1 MRKFY
6 ISLLTIVFAAIQLFA
21 APVDPE
27 KALEIANDFWA
38 SKVSLK
44 KSMQFKLV
52 PAEGALKASS
62 RTASSKE
69 NDAYY
74 VFTEAQSNGFVIVS
88 GDDRLNPI
96 VGYSTSAVS
105 DQMPPALTAWLEEYS
120 EYVNDVRAGK
130 AVTSQ
135 RNAGQTSTHI
145 EPMLVTAWDQDAPY
159 NNMCPILDNGKR
171 GYTGC
176 GNTATAQVMKFHKWP
191 ASPIADVEWKS
202 NITGEVVFCEMKS
215 HVYDWDNMLYNY
227 SSDYSEAQAN
237 AVALLM
243 ADLGMATQSEYEAEG
258 TGCTDPDIAYALV
271 NVFNY
276 SPELAVAIRSDY
288 TYEEY
293 IALIRENL
301 NNRQPIIY
309 CGYGQDF
316 NDGHAFV
323 CDGIDENDL
332 LHIDWGWNGAFN
344 GYFDIASME
353 PNGNGIGGFSDR
365 YNVGQRAI
373 VNIKPRAEGEVNK
386 GGTLTLAGMT
396 AFDQENEEEVDELN
410 CGFEDGM
417 AEVGVSFGIGNASH
431 SDVEGSIGIGILD
444 KDGNPARDIEFSEV
458 TRYQRS
464 IEEMH
469 NNVYT
474 FSVSN
479 VEGSE
484 DYLPVG
490 KYVVCVF
497 FMNTEEDIEYM
508 RGAYNGLILEVTEN
522 AVILSSPM
530 PNYKLDKFHT
540 VKMPEHSNEEFVFNA
555 TFANNSKVNRTVVL
569 VPVINHY
576 ENGVKVNSE
585 QKIDAAVVLELLD
598 VNNVIATFT
607 IPSAFAQSGTYT
619 ISFEYLFRENSNDSN
634 ESDEEDEEDED
645 SATIDINKLKSV
657 AGESEPFEVEIIPVD
672 VDEYDYNFSIEFVG
686 QKSDDGVEYA
696 ILEATLG
703 NDISECKFLVLPET
717 NEEVLESVAEYMA
730 SGMCDDCYRLDQS
743 ARIELPMQAGEY
755 AVVAILY
762 GLNGKMLD
770 GYFTEIFNLTTGIDK
785 VEDNG
790 SEINFDCNNNVISVA
805 KAGVIEL
812 LDASGRLVKRASGS
826 NISIADIEAG
836 IYILKYNKH
845 VVKVVK
851 R

>member
-6 ISLLTIVFAAIQLFA
+6 ISLLTFVFVAIQLFA

-105 DQMPPALTAWLEEYS
+105 GKMPPALTAWLGEYS

-130 AVTSQ
+130 VVTAQ
-135 RNAGQTSTHI
+135 RNARQASAAI
-145 EPMLVTAWDQDAPY
+145 EPMLVTAWDQDEPY
-159 NNMCPILDNGKR
+159 NNMCPILANGKR

-176 GNTATAQVMKFHKWP
+176 GNTATAQVMRFHKWP
-191 ASPIADVEWKS
+191 ANPIADVEWKS
-202 NITGEVVFCEMKS
+202 NITGEVVFCELKS

-227 SSDYSEAQAN
+227 ASEYTEAQAD

-243 ADLGMATQSEYEAEG
+243 ADLGMATQSEYQTEG
-258 TGCTDPDIAYALV
+258 TGCIDPYIAYALV

-276 SPELAVAIRSDY
+276 SPELTIAIRSDY

-301 NNRQPIIY
+301 NNRQPIVY

-316 NDGHAFV
+316 SDGHAFV

-332 LHIDWGWNGAFN
+332 LHIDWGWDGAFN

-373 VNIKPRAEGEVNK
+373 VNIKPRAEGEVNN

-396 AFDQENEEEVDELN
+396 AFDLESEEEVDELN
-410 CGFEDGM
+410 CCFEDGV

-431 SDVEGSIGIGILD
+431 SDVEGYIGIGILD
-444 KDGNPARDIEFSEV
+444 KDGNPARDIEFSDV
-458 TRYQRS
+458 IRYERS
-464 IEEMH
+464 LEEMH
-469 NNVYT
+469 ENVYEL
-474 FSVSN
+474 SVSN
-479 VEGSE
+479 VEGRE

-508 RGAYNGLILEVTEN
+508 RGAYNGLVLEVTEN

-530 PNYKLDKFHT
+530 PNYELDKFHT
-540 VKMPEHSNEEFVFNA
+540 VKMPKHSDEEFVFNA

-569 VPVINHY
+569 VPVINRY
-576 ENGVKVNSE
+576 EDGVKVESE
-585 QKIDAAVVLELLD
+585 QMTDAAVALELLD

-607 IPSAFAQSGTYT
+607 IPDAFAQSGTYT
-619 ISFEYLFRENSNDSN
+619 VSFEYAYKEDDS
-634 ESDEEDEEDED
+634 
-645 SATIDINKLKSV
+645 SAPVDKEKLKSV
-657 AGESEPFEVEIIPVD
+657 AGESAPFDVEITSG
-672 VDEYDYNFSIEFVG
+672 EYDYSFSFEFVG
-686 QKSDDGVEYA
+686 QETIDETEYA
-696 ILEATLG
+696 ILRVILG
-703 NDISECKFLVLPET
+703 EDISECRYLIVNET
-717 NEEVLESVAEYMA
+717 DEEILEGVAAYIA
-730 SGMCDDCYRLDQS
+730 SGNECYKLDQS
-743 ARIELPMQAGEY
+743 AEFKVPLEAGKFAIV
-755 AVVAILY
+755 AVLY
-762 GLNGKMLD
+762 DVYGEPLD
-770 GYFTEIFNLTTGIDK
+770 DYFTQVFELTTGIENIGYAGTGID
-785 VEDNG
+785 
-790 SEINFDCNNNVISVA
+790 FDWNSNVVSVA
-805 KAGVIEL
+805 EAGVIEL
-812 LDASGRLVKRASGS
+812 FDASGILLKKVNG
-826 NISIADIEAG
+826 NNVSIADLETG
-836 IYILKYNKH
+836 IYIVRYNKN

-851 R
+851 K

>member
-6 ISLLTIVFAAIQLFA
+6 ISLLTIVFVAIQLFA

-38 SKVSLK
+38 KNVSLK

-105 DQMPPALTAWLEEYS
+105 GEMPPALTAWLGEYS

-130 AVTSQ
+130 VVTVQ
-135 RNAGQTSTHI
+135 RNARQASAAI
-145 EPMLVTAWDQDAPY
+145 EPMLVTAWDQDEPY
-159 NNMCPILDNGKR
+159 NNMCPILKNGER

-176 GNTATAQVMKFHKWP
+176 GNTAAAQVMRFHKWP
-191 ASPIADVEWKS
+191 VSPIADVEWES
-202 NITGEVVFCEMKS
+202 NITGEVVFCELKS

-227 SSDYSEAQAN
+227 ASEYTEAQAD

-243 ADLGMATQSEYEAEG
+243 ADLGMATQSEYQTEG
-258 TGCTDPDIAYALV
+258 TGCIDPDIAYALV
-271 NVFNY
+271 HVFNY
-276 SPELAVAIRSDY
+276 SPELTIAIRSDY

-301 NNRQPIIY
+301 NNRQPIVY

-316 NDGHAFV
+316 SDGHAFV

-332 LHIDWGWNGAFN
+332 LHIDWGWDGKFN

-396 AFDQENEEEVDELN
+396 AFDLESKEEVDELN
-410 CGFEDGM
+410 CSFEDGM
-417 AEVGVSFGIGNASH
+417 VEVGVSFGIGNASH
-431 SDVEGSIGIGILD
+431 SDVEGYVGIGILD
-444 KDGNPARDIEFSEV
+444 KDGNSARDIDFSDV
-458 TRYQRS
+458 IRYERS
-464 IEEMH
+464 LEEMH
-469 NNVYT
+469 ENVYEL
-474 FSVSN
+474 SVSN
-479 VEGSE
+479 VEGRE

-497 FMNTEEDIEYM
+497 FMNTEEDLEYM
-508 RGAYNGLILEVTEN
+508 RGAYNGLVLEVTEN
-522 AVILSSPM
+522 GVTLSSPM
-530 PNYKLDKFHT
+530 PNYELDKFHT
-540 VKMPEHSNEEFVFNA
+540 VKMPKHSDGEFVFNA

-569 VPVINHY
+569 VPVINRY
-576 ENGVKVNSE
+576 EDGVKVESE
-585 QKIDAAVVLELLD
+585 QMTDAAVALELLD

-607 IPSAFAQSGTYT
+607 IPGAFAQGGTYT
-619 ISFEYLFRENSNDSN
+619 VSFEYAYKEDDS
-634 ESDEEDEEDED
+634 
-645 SATIDINKLKSV
+645 SAPVDKEKLKSV
-657 AGESEPFEVEIIPVD
+657 AGESAPFDVEITSG
-672 VDEYDYNFSIEFVG
+672 EYDYSFSFEFVG
-686 QKSDDGVEYA
+686 QETVDETEYA
-696 ILEATLG
+696 ILRIILG
-703 NDISECKFLVLPET
+703 EDISECRYLIVNET
-717 NEEVLESVAEYMA
+717 DEKILEGVAAYIA
-730 SGMCDDCYRLDQS
+730 SGNECYKLDQS
-743 ARIELPMQAGEY
+743 AEFKVPLEAGKSAIV
-755 AVVAILY
+755 AVLY
-762 GLNGKMLD
+762 DVYGEPLD
-770 GYFTEIFNLTTGIDK
+770 DYFTQVFELTTGIENIGYAGTGID
-785 VEDNG
+785 
-790 SEINFDCNNNVISVA
+790 FDWNSNVVSVA
-805 KAGVIEL
+805 EAGVIEL
-812 LDASGRLVKRASGS
+812 FDASGRLLKKVNG
-826 NISIADIEAG
+826 NNVSIADLETG
-836 IYILKYNKH
+836 IYIVRYNKN

-851 R
+851 K

>member
-6 ISLLTIVFAAIQLFA
+6 ISLLTIVFVAIQLFA

-38 SKVSLK
+38 KNVSLK
-44 KSMQFKLV
+44 KNMQFKLV

-105 DQMPPALTAWLEEYS
+105 GEMPPALTAWLGEYS
-120 EYVNDVRAGK
+120 QYVNDVRAGK
-130 AVTSQ
+130 VVTVQ
-135 RNAGQTSTHI
+135 RNARQASAAI
-145 EPMLVTAWDQDAPY
+145 EPMLVTAWDQDEPY

-176 GNTATAQVMKFHKWP
+176 GNTATAQVMRFHKWP

-202 NITGEVVFCEMKS
+202 NITGETEFCELKS

-227 SSDYSEAQAN
+227 KSEYSEEQGS

-243 ADLGMATQSEYEAEG
+243 ADLGMATQSEYQAEG
-258 TGCTDPDIAYALV
+258 TGCIDPDIAYALV
-271 NVFNY
+271 HVFNY
-276 SPELAVAIRSDY
+276 SPELTVAIRSDY

-293 IALIRENL
+293 IALVRENL
-301 NNRQPIIY
+301 NNRQPIVY

-316 NDGHAFV
+316 SDGHAFV

-332 LHIDWGWNGAFN
+332 LHIDWGWDGAFN

-396 AFDQENEEEVDELN
+396 AFDLESEEEADELN
-410 CGFEDGM
+410 CGFEDGV

-431 SDVEGSIGIGILD
+431 SDVEGYIGIGILD
-444 KDGNPARDIEFSEV
+444 KDGNPARDIEFSDV
-458 TRYQRS
+458 IRYQRS
-464 IEEMH
+464 LEEMH
-469 NNVYT
+469 ENVYEL
-474 FSVSN
+474 SVSN
-479 VEGSE
+479 VEGRE

-530 PNYKLDKFHT
+530 PSYELDKFHT
-540 VKMPEHSNEEFVFNA
+540 VKMPKHSNEEFVFNA

-569 VPVINHY
+569 VPVINRY

-585 QKIDAAVVLELLD
+585 QKIDAAVALELLD

-607 IPSAFAQSGTYT
+607 VPSAFAQSGTYT
-619 ISFEYLFRENSNDSN
+619 VSFEYAYS
-634 ESDEEDEEDED
+634 EEDS
-645 SATIDINKLKSV
+645 SAPVDKDKLKSI
-657 AGESEPFEVEIIPVD
+657 AGESAPFEVEITSG
-672 VDEYDYNFSIEFVG
+672 EYDYSFSFEFVG
-686 QKSDDGVEYA
+686 QETVDETEYA
-696 ILEATLG
+696 ILRIIMGE
-703 NDISECKFLVLPET
+703 DISECRYLIVDET
-717 NEEVLESVAEYMA
+717 DEEILEGVAAYIA
-730 SGMCDDCYRLDQS
+730 SGNESYKLDQS
-743 ARIELPMQAGEY
+743 VEFKVPLKAGKFAIV
-755 AVVAILY
+755 AVLY
-762 GLNGKMLD
+762 DVYGEPLD
-770 GYFTEIFNLTTGIDK
+770 DYFTQIFELTTGIENIGYAGTGID
-785 VEDNG
+785 
-790 SEINFDCNNNVISVA
+790 FDWNSNVVSVA
-805 KAGVIEL
+805 EAGVIEL
-812 LDASGRLVKRASGS
+812 FDASGRLLKKVNG
-826 NISIADIEAG
+826 NNVSIADLETG
-836 IYILKYNKH
+836 IYIVRYNKN

-851 R
+851 K

>member
-6 ISLLTIVFAAIQLFA
+6 ISLLTIVFAAIQIFA

-44 KSMQFKLV
+44 KGMQFKLV

-74 VFTEAQSNGFVIVS
+74 VFTEAQNDGFVIVS

-96 VGYSTSAVS
+96 VGYSTNAVS
-105 DQMPPALTAWLEEYS
+105 YEMPPALTAWLEEYS
-120 EYVNDVRAGK
+120 EYVNDIRDGK
-130 AVTSQ
+130 AVPLLNNT
-135 RNAGQTSTHI
+135 RETSTHI
-145 EPMLVTAWDQDAPY
+145 EPMLVTAWDQVAPY

-171 GYTGC
+171 AYTGC
-176 GNTATAQVMKFHKWP
+176 GNTATTQVMRFHKWP
-191 ASPIADVEWKS
+191 ASPIADVEWEN
-202 NITGEVVFCEMKS
+202 NITGEVEFCELKS

-227 SSDYSEAQAN
+227 TSEYSEAQGN
-237 AVALLM
+237 AVARLM
-243 ADLGMATQSEYEAEG
+243 VDFGKASKSVYMPGM
-258 TGCTDPDIAYALV
+258 TGNNSPNIAYALV
-271 NVFNY
+271 NVFDY
-276 SPELAVAIRSDY
+276 SPDLFIAKRSDY

-301 NNRQPIIY
+301 NNRQPIVY
-309 CGYGQDF
+309 CGYGQ
-316 NDGHAFV
+316 NLETGHGFV
-323 CDGIDENDL
+323 CDGIDENNL
-332 LHIDWGWNGAFN
+332 LHIDWGWNGVFN
-344 GYFDIASME
+344 GYFDIAIME
-353 PNGNGIGGFSDR
+353 PEGNGIGGFSDR
-365 YNVGQRAI
+365 YNVSQHAI

-396 AFDQENEEEVDELN
+396 AFDLESEEEVDELN
-410 CGFEDGM
+410 CSFEDGM
-417 AEVGVSFGIGNASH
+417 AEVGISFGIGNASH

-458 TRYQRS
+458 TRYRRS
-464 IEEMH
+464 LEEMH
-469 NNVYT
+469 ENVYT

-497 FMNTEEDIEYM
+497 FMDTEEDIEYM
-508 RGAYNGLILEVTEN
+508 RSAHNGLILEVTEN
-522 AVILSSPM
+522 AVTLSSPM
-530 PNYKLDKFHT
+530 PNYELDKFQI
-540 VKMPEHSNEEFVFNA
+540 VKIPERSNEEFVFNA

-619 ISFEYLFRENSNDSN
+619 VSFEYLFKEESDDSN
-634 ESDEEDEEDED
+634 ESDESDEE
-645 SATIDINKLKSV
+645 SATIDINKLKSI
-657 AGESEPFEVEIIPVD
+657 AGESAQFEVEIIPED
-672 VDEYDYNFSIEFVG
+672 GDEYDYNFSLEFVG
-686 QKSDDGVEYA
+686 QESDEEYEVA
-696 ILEATLG
+696 ILRTKMGA
-703 NDISECKFLVLPET
+703 DISE
-717 NEEVLESVAEYMA
+717 
-730 SGMCDDCYRLDQS
+730 YRLVVTDSTDEETLEEIATEIVTGQRNEYYSMKES
-743 ARIELPMQAGEY
+743 AEIRINFESAGKF
-755 AVVAILY
+755 AVVVVLY
-762 GLNGKMLD
+762 GADGEPLD
-770 GYFTEIFNLTTGIDK
+770 GYFTEIFELTTGIEN
-785 VEDNG
+785 VEDNE
-790 SEINFDCNNNVISVA
+790 SAISFDWNNNIISVA

-812 LDASGRLVKRASGS
+812 LDASGRVVKRASGS
-826 NISIADIEAG
+826 NISIADLEAG
-836 IYILKYNKH
+836 IYIVKYNKH